1 MAYKDIDKKRE
12 YDKKYFSNP
21 DNIKRIKDY
30 ENSPIIRERK
40 RIYSREYYKKNK
52 RELNYKQTIY
62 LRKPEIRDR
71 NNKKRRERD
80 AEHKLRVYNHYS
92 NYDIKCNCCGEREMD
107 FLSIDHINNDGNT
120 HRKVVKEIL
129 YRWLYS
135 NNFPPGFQILCMNC
149 NMSKHKDKNH
159 ICAHK
164 RTLMKLL
171 GY

>member
-1 MAYKDIDKKRE
+1 MAYKDIEKKRE
-12 YDKKYFSNP
+12 YNKKYFSNP

-30 ENSPIIRERK
+30 ENRPETKERK
-40 RIYSREYYKKNK
+40 RSYQKQYYQSHKK
-52 RELNYKQTIY
+52 ELYEKQKIY
-62 LRKPEIRDR
+62 LIKIKEKHNKSRRDLDL
-71 NNKKRRERD
+71 KK
-80 AEHKLRVYNHYS
+80 KMRVYNHYS
-92 NYDIKCNCCGEREMD
+92 NYDIKCNCCGEKELD

-149 NMSKHKDKNH
+149 NMSKHKNKNH
-159 ICAHK
+159 ICVHK
-164 RTLMKLL
+164 RTLTKLL